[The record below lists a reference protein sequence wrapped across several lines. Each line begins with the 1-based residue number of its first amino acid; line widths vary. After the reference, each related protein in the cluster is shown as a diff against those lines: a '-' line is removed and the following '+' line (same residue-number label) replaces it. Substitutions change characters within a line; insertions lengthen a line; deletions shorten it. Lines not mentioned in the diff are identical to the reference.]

1 MGTHPEN
8 TQQVYEDLLWR
19 RLALDHEKAR
29 SRLWGRL
36 KVSRSSDS
44 HFLELSQSILS
55 EREIAVRQV
64 QLDEQYYQLVESYLK
79 KSETIRAMQLA
90 TSCIR
95 SIEAG
100 RKLVDLFDYYNR
112 RTLAIQL
119 EEHYEQRQKQLDY
132 ELTQNFQF
140 MKLREEAEKNIQ
152 PRTLDPM
159 RRNGPKKTTD
169 PIPSFSQNVRHS
181 PLSSP
186 SRSTPST
193 WTASRRHRP

>member
-1 MGTHPEN
+1 
-8 TQQVYEDLLWR
+8 
-19 RLALDHEKAR
+19 LDHEKAR

-36 KVSRSSDS
+36 KVGRSSDS

-64 QLDEQYYQLVESYLK
+64 ELDEQYYQLVESYLK
-79 KSETIRAMQLA
+79 RSETVRAMQLA

-119 EEHYEQRQKQLDY
+119 EDHYEQRQKQLDY
-132 ELTQNFQF
+132 ELTQNFHF
-140 MKLREEAEKNIQ
+140 MKLREEAEKHIH
-152 PRTLDPM
+152 PRTQDPM
-159 RRNGPKKTTD
+159 RRNGPRKTTD
-169 PIPSFSQNVRHS
+169 PLPSFSQNVTPPPRS
-181 PLSSP
+181 
-186 SRSTPST
+186 SRSRSSPST
-193 WTASRRHRP
+193 WTASRRPPP